1 MPSPFFPSKDKL
13 TLTLR
18 TLRDVP
24 PVVPLLF
31 ALAAFSV
38 GYQCSAYAAWVSGL
52 FANRGEGIYCIH
64 NCQGAYESWYRNN
77 LHAAHYASI
86 TPRLLVLSF
95 PVAMTVAII
104 LAMILGWLP
113 NVKIRNLLP
122 GLFLLYCG
130 SFATA
135 VLAVLSFPLVM
146 FGGVFLA
153 PIGLALALLA
163 VAVYVYSPV
172 FARSVIAERDPSI
185 RGESGLVFF
194 GLLLSSPLGVIIG
207 MVLHWL
213 FPTFILTYGIEI
225 ALGAS
230 FGASLAIPRVSRQ
243 RPPDPVVLRP
253 RVFPVDR
260 LTIERLVL
268 ALGAQ
273 VAVSFITMFQ
283 RASRP
288 LLAGDARPYLIA
300 PFILTELPFII
311 LIYLLL
317 REPGRRAFTFLTAM
331 LAFGI
336 IETLFNPTVVL
347 SYRQI
352 YLDHPIGLMW
362 PAFSG
367 LIYII
372 TGVLAYMVIQKTGMR
387 PKLWSAILGTVGMFC
402 YFIFIEQITPYL
414 NNLWN

>member
-1 MPSPFFPSKDKL
+1 VPSPLFPPKDKL
-13 TLTLR
+13 TLALR
-18 TLRDVP
+18 ALRDVP
-24 PVVPLLF
+24 LGVPVLF
-31 ALAAFSV
+31 ALAAFLV
-38 GYQCSAYAAWVSGL
+38 GYGCSAYSVWVSGL
-52 FANRGEGIYCIH
+52 FANRGEGIYCIQ

-77 LHAAHYASI
+77 QHAAHYAGI

-104 LAMILGWLP
+104 FAMILGWLP

-135 VLAVLSFPLVM
+135 VLAVLSFVLSLSGILLPLGLV
-146 FGGVFLA
+146 FG
-153 PIGLALALLA
+153 LLA
-163 VAVYVYSPV
+163 AAVYLYSPV
-172 FARSVIAERDPSI
+172 FARSVIAERDPSM

-213 FPTFILTYGIEI
+213 FPTFILTYGIEV

-230 FGASLAIPRVSRQ
+230 FGASLALPRVSRQ
-243 RPPDPVVLRP
+243 RLPVRVPVPP
-253 RVFPVDR
+253 RVFPAGR
-260 LTIERLVL
+260 QTIERLVL

-273 VAVSFITMFQ
+273 VAVSGITMFQ

-288 LLAGDARPYLIA
+288 LLPGDSRPYLIA

-317 REPGRRAFTFLTAM
+317 KEPGRRAFTFLTAM

-336 IETLFNPTVVL
+336 VETFLNPAVML

-362 PAFSG
+362 PAFSA

-372 TGVLAYMVIQKTGMR
+372 TGVLAYMVIQKTGLR
-387 PKLWSAILGTVGMFC
+387 PKLWSATLSTVGMFC
-402 YFIFIEQITPYL
+402 YFIFIKQVTPHL
-414 NNLWN
+414 NSLWM

>member
-1 MPSPFFPSKDKL
+1 MPSPLFPPKDKL
-13 TLTLR
+13 TLALR

-24 PVVPLLF
+24 LGVPALF
-31 ALAAFSV
+31 ALAAFLV
-38 GYQCSAYAAWVSGL
+38 GYGCSAYAVSVSSL

-64 NCQGAYESWYRNN
+64 NCQGAYESWYLNN
-77 LHAAHYASI
+77 QHAAHYASI

-95 PVAMTVAII
+95 PVAMTLAAIF
-104 LAMILGWLP
+104 AMILGWLP
-113 NVKIRNLLP
+113 DVKIRNLLP

-135 VLAVLSFPLVM
+135 VLAVLSFVLCLSAISLPLGLV
-146 FGGVFLA
+146 FG
-153 PIGLALALLA
+153 LLA
-163 VAVYVYSPV
+163 VAVYLYSPV
-172 FARSVIAERDPSI
+172 FARSVIAERDPST
-185 RGESGLVFF
+185 RSESGLVFF

-213 FPTFILTYGIEI
+213 FPTFILTYGIEV

-230 FGASLAIPRVSRQ
+230 FGASLTLPRASRQ
-243 RPPDPVVLRP
+243 RLPVRVPVRP
-253 RVFPVDR
+253 RVFPAER
-260 LTIERLVL
+260 QTIERLVL

-273 VAVSFITMFQ
+273 VAVSAITLFQ

-288 LLAGDARPYLIA
+288 LLPGDSRPYLIA

-317 REPGRRAFTFLTAM
+317 KEPGRRAFTFLTAM

-336 IETLFNPTVVL
+336 VETFLNPTVVL

-362 PAFSG
+362 PAFSA

-372 TGVLAYMVIQKTGMR
+372 TGVLAYMVIQKTGLR
-387 PKLWSAILGTVGMFC
+387 PKLWSATLGTVGMSC
-402 YFIFIEQITPYL
+402 YFIFIQQITPHL
-414 NNLWN
+414 NSLWM

>member
-1 MPSPFFPSKDKL
+1 MPSPLFPPKDKL
-13 TLTLR
+13 SLALR
-18 TLRDVP
+18 TLRDAPARVP
-24 PVVPLLF
+24 ILF
-31 ALAAFSV
+31 ALAAFLV
-38 GYQCSAYAAWVSGL
+38 GYGCSAYAVWVSSL

-64 NCQGAYESWYRNN
+64 NCQGAYESWYLNN
-77 LHAAHYASI
+77 QHAAHYASI

-95 PVAMTVAII
+95 PVAMTLATIF
-104 LAMILGWLP
+104 AMILGWLP

-135 VLAVLSFPLVM
+135 VLAVLSFVLGLSAFTFPLAFV
-146 FGGVFLA
+146 L
-153 PIGLALALLA
+153 GLVA
-163 VAVYVYSPV
+163 VALYLYSPV
-172 FARSVIAERDPSI
+172 LARSVIAERDPSM

-213 FPTFILTYGIEI
+213 FPTFILIYGIEV

-230 FGASLAIPRVSRQ
+230 FGASLTLPRASRQ
-243 RPPDPVVLRP
+243 RLSVRVPVRP
-253 RVFPVDR
+253 RVVAAER
-260 LTIERLVL
+260 QTIERLVL

-273 VAVSFITMFQ
+273 VAVSGITMFQ

-288 LLAGDARPYLIA
+288 LLPGDSRPYLIA

-317 REPGRRAFTFLTAM
+317 KEPGRRAFTFLTAM

-336 IETLFNPTVVL
+336 VETFFNPAVVL

-367 LIYII
+367 LIYIV
-372 TGVLAYMVIQKTGMR
+372 TGVLAYMVIQKTGLR
-387 PKLWSAILGTVGMFC
+387 PKLWSSTLSTVGMFC
-402 YFIFIEQITPYL
+402 YFIFIKQVTPHL
-414 NNLWN
+414 NSLWM

>member
-1 MPSPFFPSKDKL
+1 MPSPLFPPKDKL
-13 TLTLR
+13 TLALR

-24 PVVPLLF
+24 PGVPVLF
-31 ALAAFSV
+31 ALAAFLV
-38 GYQCSAYAAWVSGL
+38 GYGCSAYAAWVSLL

-64 NCQGAYESWYRNN
+64 NCQGAYESWYLNN
-77 LHAAHYASI
+77 QHAAHYAGI
-86 TPRLLVLSF
+86 TPQLLVLSF
-95 PVAMTVAII
+95 PVAMTVATIF
-104 LAMILGWLP
+104 AMILGWLP

-135 VLAVLSFPLVM
+135 VLAVLSFVLCLSAIWLPLGLV
-146 FGGVFLA
+146 FG
-153 PIGLALALLA
+153 LLA
-163 VAVYVYSPV
+163 VAVYLYSPV
-172 FARSVIAERDPSI
+172 LARSVIAERDPSM

-213 FPTFILTYGIEI
+213 FPTFILTYGIEV

-230 FGASLAIPRVSRQ
+230 FGASLTLPRVSRQ
-243 RPPDPVVLRP
+243 RLPVRVPVRP
-253 RVFPVDR
+253 RVFPAER
-260 LTIERLVL
+260 QTIERLVL

-273 VAVSFITMFQ
+273 VAVSGITMFQ

-288 LLAGDARPYLIA
+288 LLPGDSRPYLIA

-311 LIYLLL
+311 LIYFLLK
-317 REPGRRAFTFLTAM
+317 EPGRRAFTFLTAM

-336 IETLFNPTVVL
+336 VETFFNPTVVI

-362 PAFSG
+362 PAFSAM
-367 LIYII
+367 IYII
-372 TGVLAYMVIQKTGMR
+372 TGVLAYMVIQKTGLR
-387 PKLWSAILGTVGMFC
+387 PKLWSSTLSTVGMFC
-402 YFIFIEQITPYL
+402 YFIFIQQVTPHL
-414 NNLWN
+414 NSLWM

>member
-1 MPSPFFPSKDKL
+1 VPSPLFPPKDKL
-13 TLTLR
+13 TLALR

-24 PVVPLLF
+24 LGVPVLF
-31 ALAAFSV
+31 ALAAFLV
-38 GYQCSAYAAWVSGL
+38 GYGCSAYSVWVSGL
-52 FANRGEGIYCIH
+52 FANRGEGIYCIQ

-77 LHAAHYASI
+77 QHAAHYASI

-95 PVAMTVAII
+95 PAAMTVAII
-104 LAMILGWLP
+104 FAMILGWLP

-122 GLFLLYCG
+122 GLVLLYCG

-135 VLAVLSFPLVM
+135 VLAVLSLVLSLSGILLPLGIV
-146 FGGVFLA
+146 FG
-153 PIGLALALLA
+153 LLA
-163 VAVYVYSPV
+163 AAVYLYSPV
-172 FARSVIAERDPSI
+172 FARSVIAERDPSM

-213 FPTFILTYGIEI
+213 FPTFILTYGIEV

-230 FGASLAIPRVSRQ
+230 FGASLTLPRVSRQ
-243 RPPDPVVLRP
+243 RLPVRVPVRP
-253 RVFPVDR
+253 RVFPAER
-260 LTIERLVL
+260 QTIERLVL

-273 VAVSFITMFQ
+273 IAVSGITMFQ

-288 LLAGDARPYLIA
+288 LLPGDSRPYLIA

-317 REPGRRAFTFLTAM
+317 KEPGRRAFTFLRAM

-336 IETLFNPTVVL
+336 VETFLNPTVVI

-367 LIYII
+367 LIYIV
-372 TGVLAYMVIQKTGMR
+372 TGVLAYMVIRKTGLR
-387 PKLWSAILGTVGMFC
+387 PKLWSATLSTVGMCC
-402 YFIFIEQITPYL
+402 YFIFIKQVTPHL
-414 NNLWN
+414 NSLWM